1 MTKTEP
7 YTTLA
12 TEPSAQHVYHD
23 RDSIPFR
30 AQYPLV
36 EFQELFLKTGADAQI
51 LQKNMIKNYWYQKA
65 NSLDRA
71 KMVERVAHIN
81 KNLNI
86 VLQFI
91 DKHYRP
97 LGFEVQH
104 ISIAGSY
111 IHAEQ
116 PADIDFDVIL
126 TGSFFDYITFNE
138 GIELLDLTG
147 SVQKISLTVMGID
160 NVLGDAT
167 TCDDIRNDGF
177 VHHDTIAREMLIAPM
192 RNVTVYGR
200 PFDHRKTIDGHNV
213 LVRIARQLYFAQL
226 TLEGKIPYYNEEPLR
241 TRKAIKRIIEA
252 HEIIDWLLNTSD
264 DLRK

>member
-1 MTKTEP
+1 
-7 YTTLA
+7 
-12 TEPSAQHVYHD
+12 
-23 RDSIPFR
+23 
-30 AQYPLV
+30 
-36 EFQELFLKTGADAQI
+36 
-51 LQKNMIKNYWYQKA
+51 MIKNYWYQKA

-71 KMVERVAHIN
+71 KMVQRVVHIN
-81 KNLNI
+81 HNLDI

-91 DKHYRP
+91 DQHYRP

-104 ISIAGSY
+104 ISVAGSY
-111 IHAEQ
+111 VRAEQ
-116 PADIDFDVIL
+116 PGDIDFDVVL
-126 TGSFFDYITFNE
+126 TGSFFDYATFNE

-147 SVQKISLTVMGID
+147 SVQKISLTVMGMD
-160 NVLGDAT
+160 NVLGKAT

-192 RNVTVYGR
+192 GSITVYGR
-200 PFDHRKTIDGHNV
+200 PFDHEGTIDGHNV

-241 TRKAIKRIIEA
+241 TRKAIKRIAEA

-264 DLRK
+264 ELRR